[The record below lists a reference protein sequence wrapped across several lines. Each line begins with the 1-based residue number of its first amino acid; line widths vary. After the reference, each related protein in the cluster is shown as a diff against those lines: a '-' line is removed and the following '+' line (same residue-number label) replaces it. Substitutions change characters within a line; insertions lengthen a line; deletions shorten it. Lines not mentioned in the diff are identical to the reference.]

1 MNWGPDPELT
11 QVGIDQAIAAREA
24 WKREHA
30 FTIPIPQKH
39 YASPLQRAL
48 QTFHE
53 TFVNGDPLPGK
64 PGKVVILEVRETI
77 LDDVASNDPDTAVCS
92 IYARKMENILATNVR
107 HAT

>member
-1 MNWGPDPELT
+1 M
-11 QVGIDQAIAAREA
+11 
-24 WKREHA
+24 
-30 FTIPIPQKH
+30 PQKH

-64 PGKVVILEVRETI
+64 PGKVIILEVRDYI
-77 LDDVASNDPDTAVCS
+77 LADVASNDTDAAVSS

-107 HAT
+107 HAM